1 MNEILQENKRLR
13 AEVDH
18 LLIENMELTAVIRA
32 LRKNAREDAA
42 SIETAKR
49 ELWLWKNGKYEKST
63 EAAND

>member
-13 AEVDH
+13 DEVDH

-42 SIETAKR
+42 AIETAKR

>member
-42 SIETAKR
+42 ALKTAQR
-49 ELWLWKNGKYEKST
+49 EVWLWKNGKYEKQ
-63 EAAND
+63 ND

>member
-42 SIETAKR
+42 TIETAKR

-63 EAAND
+63 EGAND

>member
-42 SIETAKR
+42 TIETTNR
-49 ELWLWKNGKYEKST
+49 ELWLWTNGKYEKST

>member
-13 AEVDH
+13 AEVDN

-42 SIETAKR
+42 TIETAKR

-63 EAAND
+63 EVAND

>member
-32 LRKNAREDAA
+32 LRKNAREDSAT
-42 SIETAKR
+42 IETAQR

>member
-42 SIETAKR
+42 IIETPKR

>member
-42 SIETAKR
+42 TIETTKR

-63 EAAND
+63 EEAND

>member
-42 SIETAKR
+42 TIETAKR
-49 ELWLWKNGKYEKST
+49 ELWLWKNGKYEKQK
-63 EAAND
+63 EE

>member
-32 LRKNAREDAA
+32 LRKNAREDATT
-42 SIETAKR
+42 IETAKR

>member
-42 SIETAKR
+42 TIETTKR
-49 ELWLWKNGKYEKST
+49 ELWLWKNGKYEKTT
-63 EAAND
+63 EKAND

>member
-42 SIETAKR
+42 ALETAQR
-49 ELWLWKNGKYEKST
+49 EVWLWKNGKYEKQ
-63 EAAND
+63 ND

>member
-42 SIETAKR
+42 TIETAER